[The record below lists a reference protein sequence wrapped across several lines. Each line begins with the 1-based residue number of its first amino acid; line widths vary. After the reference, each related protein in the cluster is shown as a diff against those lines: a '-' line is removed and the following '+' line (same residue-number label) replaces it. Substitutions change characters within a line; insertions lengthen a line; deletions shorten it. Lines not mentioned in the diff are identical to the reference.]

1 MIIGLQNSDTC
12 WTESKVKSLPLIDSS
27 KFSWYLERSDS
38 KSSSTASFAS
48 LEDIIFILSL
58 LECITRSSSSSCEE
72 IKLIAI
78 DPNNPEISSTTKIDD
93 YITCG
98 YSMSKIWAFD
108 HIEKK
113 HTLYCGKDC
122 IRKFCTSLRE
132 HANNAIDFEKKKNV
146 TVNKKRTKI
155 TSGWKSMLYVQK
167 ENIKNLL

>member
-1 MIIGLQNSDTC
+1 M
-12 WTESKVKSLPLIDSS
+12 P
-27 KFSWYLERSDS
+27 
-38 KSSSTASFAS
+38 
-48 LEDIIFILSL
+48 
-58 LECITRSSSSSCEE
+58 
-72 IKLIAI
+72 
-78 DPNNPEISSTTKIDD
+78 
-93 YITCG
+93 
-98 YSMSKIWAFD
+98 KIWAFD

-155 TSGWKSMLYVQK
+155 TSGWKSMLYLQK